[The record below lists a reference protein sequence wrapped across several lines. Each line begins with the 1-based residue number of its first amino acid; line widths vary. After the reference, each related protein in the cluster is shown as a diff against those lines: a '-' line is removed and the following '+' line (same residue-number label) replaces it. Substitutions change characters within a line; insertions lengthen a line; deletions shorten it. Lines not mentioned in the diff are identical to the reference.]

1 MPPRRGG
8 ARRARPA
15 ARPPSAAAPRVAAV
29 RDADHWARLLAL
41 AGEGVVCVA
50 FTSVSV
56 SIGEWAGKK
65 KGPPSLRPSPTPP
78 HPPPHT
84 QSWSA
89 PARQARAFFTDV
101 ARRPAFTH
109 VSFAAV
115 DLGDA
120 AASALATSLGVTASP
135 AFQLWKC
142 GRLLRNLSAAEL
154 VSLPAV
160 LADVAGPPPTPLLTP
175 LRAAVAATVA
185 AVVGMLL
192 SRRADAA
199 NLASMPPEAAAAVRA
214 ERAATRAAKK
224 ASRVAGR
231 RRIPLPL
238 PGTGRRAAAAV
249 FKGDAADAAA
259 EAAGEAAAAERG
271 VPVGAVVDAM
281 RNAGSADASIEDVAS
296 VLAEER
302 TRLVY
307 GRRLLDLGKA

>member
-15 ARPPSAAAPRVAAV
+15 ARPPSAVAPRVAPV
-29 RDADHWARLLAL
+29 RDAAQWARLLAR

-50 FTSVSV
+50 FTSVSSV
-56 SIGEWAGKK
+56 DGGEKK
-65 KGPPSLRPSPTPP
+65 ATTPSPPAVPHP
-78 HPPPHT
+78 HPPNPHP

-89 PARQARAFFTDV
+89 PARQAKAFFTDV

-109 VSFAAV
+109 VAFAAV

-135 AFQLWKC
+135 AFQLWRC
-142 GRLLRNLSAAEL
+142 GRLVRNLSAAEL
-154 VSLPAV
+154 ASLPAV

-185 AVVGMLL
+185 ATVALLL

-199 NLASMPPEAAAAVRA
+199 KLASMSPQAAAAVRA
-214 ERAATRAAKK
+214 ERAAARAAKK
-224 ASRVAGR
+224 ASRAAGR

-249 FKGDAADAAA
+249 FKGDAAAAA
-259 EAAGEAAAAERG
+259 AAAAAEAAAAERG
-271 VPVGAVVDAM
+271 VPDGVVDAT
-281 RNAGSADASIEDVAS
+281 RDAGNADASIEDVAS

-302 TRLVY
+302 VRLVY
-307 GRRLLDLGKA
+307 GRRLLDLGKAR